1 MCSYSGTSARA
12 REFALQHV
20 LQVGGVLL
28 TTYDMVR
35 CNSKALRGDF
45 TGRDGYG
52 DTSDDIVTWD
62 YIILDEV
69 SFNTFSKWKRIEVLL
84 PVISYVKMRT
94 LSCCMRL

>member
-1 MCSYSGTSARA
+1 MAMKRHSPTGNPLVVCSYSGTSVKA
-12 REFALQHV
+12 REYALECV

-45 TGRDGYG
+45 IGRDGYG

-69 SFNTFSKWKRIEVLL
+69 CACTDLWF
-84 PVISYVKMRT
+84 
-94 LSCCMRL
+94 

>member
-1 MCSYSGTSARA
+1 MMLLVVCSYSGTSVKA
-12 REFALQHV
+12 REYALECV

-45 TGRDGYG
+45 IGRDGYG

-69 SFNTFSKWKRIEVLL
+69 CACTDLWF
-84 PVISYVKMRT
+84 
-94 LSCCMRL
+94 